1 MVGPPTRGGM
11 QLRKVLIWVGQLVLA
26 VLVIGFVGRSVMS
39 NWGELS
45 ALDITLHPKPLWIV
59 MSAVTVWLTYA
70 LLIEAWRRILA
81 GWNQH
86 LRFDQ
91 AVPIWC
97 LSNLGRYLP
106 GKVWSIAGLAVLAQ
120 RVGVA
125 GWAAAG
131 SALAMQ
137 ALAVGTGALV
147 VAIWA
152 PLAAAPTT
160 EASSAARLLSPVLL
174 GVAALVAFAAVAAL
188 VWKPLSRMVTRVTGP
203 RFELRP
209 LPASTALMAATVTL
223 ASWLAYGVAFWLLAR
238 GLFDTGDLT
247 LQVSIGVFAA
257 GYIVGL
263 LALFAPGGVG
273 MRELVFIAL
282 LGPVMG
288 YDVALAL
295 AVASRLLLTGTEIG
309 AALVGLGLN
318 RKKEVIGEPGG

>member
-1 MVGPPTRGGM
+1 MRS
-11 QLRKVLIWVGQLVLA
+11 RKVLLWLGQLVLA

-45 ALDITLHPKPLWIV
+45 AMEVTLRPKPWWIV
-59 MSAVTVWLTYA
+59 LAAVTVWITYA
-70 LLIEAWRRILA
+70 LLIEAWRRILV
-81 GWNQH
+81 GWNQS

-137 ALAVGTGALV
+137 ALAIGTGALV
-147 VAIWA
+147 VAIGA
-152 PLAAAPTT
+152 PTAAAQII
-160 EASSAARLLSPVLL
+160 EASSAAWLLSPVLL
-174 GVAALVAFAAVAAL
+174 VIAALVAFSAVAAL
-188 VWKPLSRMVTRVTGP
+188 VWKPLVILLARVAGP
-203 RFELRP
+203 KFDLRP
-209 LPASTALMAATVTL
+209 LPASTALIAGSATL
-223 ASWLAYGVAFWLLAR
+223 ASWVAYGFAFWLLAH
-238 GLFDTGDLT
+238 GLFDTGQLT

-273 MRELVFIAL
+273 MRELVFVAL
-282 LGPVMG
+282 LGPLMR

-309 AALVGLGLN
+309 AALVALGLN
-318 RKKEVIGEPGG
+318 RKKEVVGEPSG

>member
-1 MVGPPTRGGM
+1 M
-11 QLRKVLIWVGQLVLA
+11 QARRILVWTGQLLLA
-26 VLVIGFVGRSVMS
+26 AVVIGFVGRSVIS

-45 ALDITLHPKPLWIV
+45 ALDVTFRLRPLRIV
-59 MSAVTVWLTYA
+59 GAAVTVWGTYV
-70 LLIEAWRRILA
+70 LLIEAWRRILL
-81 GWNQH
+81 GWNQQ
-86 LRFDQ
+86 LRFRQ

-137 ALAVGTGALV
+137 ALAVGTGAIV
-147 VAIWA
+147 VAVWV
-152 PLAAAPTT
+152 PAAAVRTV
-160 EASSAARLLSPVLL
+160 EGSSGASLLSPVLL
-174 GVAALVAFAAVAAL
+174 VAAALLAFGAVAAL
-188 VWKPLSRMVTRVTGP
+188 TWKPLSTLITRVTGP
-203 RFELRP
+203 KFELRP
-209 LPASTALMAATVTL
+209 LPAGTAVLAAAVTF
-223 ASWLAYGVAFWLLAR
+223 ASWIAYGVAFWLLAH
-238 GLFDTGDLT
+238 GLFEASDLT
-247 LQVSIGVFAA
+247 LRVSIGVFAA

-282 LGPVMG
+282 LGPLMR

-295 AVASRLLLTGTEIG
+295 AVASRLLLTATELG
-309 AALVGLGLN
+309 AALAALAMN
-318 RKKEVIGEPGG
+318 RKKEVVGEPSSQ

>member
-1 MVGPPTRGGM
+1 MRS
-11 QLRKVLIWVGQLVLA
+11 RKILLWLGQLVLA
-26 VLVIGFVGRSVMS
+26 VLVLGFVGRSIVS

-45 ALDITLHPKPLWIV
+45 SLDVTLHPKPLWIV
-59 MSAVTVWLTYA
+59 MAAVTVWITYA
-70 LLIEAWRRILA
+70 LLIEAWRRILL
-81 GWNQH
+81 GWNQS

-152 PLAAAPTT
+152 PTAAAPTI

-174 GVAALVAFAAVAAL
+174 VISALVAFAAVAAL
-188 VWKPLSRMVTRVTGP
+188 AWKPLANIVARVAGP
-203 RFELRP
+203 KFELRP
-209 LPASTALMAATVTL
+209 LPASTALIAASVTL
-223 ASWLAYGVAFWLLAR
+223 ASWLAYGVAFWLLAH
-238 GLFDTGDLT
+238 GLFDAGQLT

-282 LGPVMG
+282 LGPLMR

-309 AALVGLGLN
+309 AALVALALN
-318 RKKEVIGEPGG
+318 RKKEVVGEPSG